1 MAYFIFLKYLR
12 SLEEF
17 RKNPCLQIP
26 PKSPSTNFQTLGKF
40 KNPIF
45 NPKILLPI
53 HFSLLARLA
62 LPAHLAFGPACP
74 TRLPSP
80 VGQSLP
86 HRPIRPMC
94 RWRLRRNM
102 FSFLVRAFR
111 AGRVLSRLSL
121 SSGPR
126 LSAPSPTPRRLTP
139 AAPPSSS
146 VDRMASSCLNSPA
159 IKTPSL
165 TLPLTSPSSMALK
178 TLTPPLPPGHP
189 SPACPSTYKR

>member
-111 AGRVLSRLSL
+111 ADRVLSRLSL

-126 LSAPSPTPRRLTP
+126 LSAPSPTPRRPTP

-146 VDRMASSCLNSPA
+146 VDRMASSCLNSPRHQDPLLKPPLNLA
-159 IKTPSL
+159 VFNGIKDINATITPR
-165 TLPLTSPSSMALK
+165 
-178 TLTPPLPPGHP
+178 PPLPGMPQHL
-189 SPACPSTYKR
+189 